1 MVRWIDDHSNYLSD
15 GYVGWLNRYS
25 SLTNKYIRK
34 AVEKHFGIRDQLRDI
49 IMTKPRL
56 GYDVIQD
63 VYRWRDPEQK
73 KRIIYD
79 QALLG
84 SKIIIIVG
92 DRGEGKSVLAWQIAS
107 EAVKPRYNRS
117 VYTSYVD
124 DVPPIATRVPS
135 PAACPEGGLYIMDE
149 AHITGLHARR
159 GSTNVALTILNQL
172 STLRHGGRTFIIIT
186 QDSSFI
192 DKNAKSLFNLILFKK
207 LPENASKNMK
217 DLVGDGYDIML
228 PHNPISTFCKMRDL
242 NIRVDLG
249 KPVWWGDKWS
259 KSFGALTDPRVAKEI
274 MVQMHEGGATPA
286 AIISHL
292 ASRTFFIPQV
302 ELKQL
307 LYEHDQ
313 KLKDKMVPH
322 TISPQTTVSPGMP
335 VPTNIKKMI
344 DKLHGGECSD
354 WTEVYQALVRDGYDI
369 TPRNVQDVI
378 LELTIER
385 SLMPPGVVANG

>member
-1 MVRWIDDHSNYLSD
+1 MVRWIDDHSTYLSD
-15 GYVGWLNRYS
+15 GYMGWLIRYS
-25 SLTNKYIRK
+25 NLVDRYIRK
-34 AVEKHFGIRDQLRDI
+34 AVEKHFGSRDQLRNI
-49 IMTKPRL
+49 ILTKPRL

-79 QALLG
+79 EALLG

-92 DRGEGKSVLAWQIAS
+92 DRGEGKSVLAWQLAD
-107 EAVKPRYNRS
+107 EAVKPRYNRA

-124 DVPPIATRVPS
+124 EVPPIATRIKS
-135 PAACPEGGLYIMDE
+135 PAACPEGGVYIMDE

-159 GSTNVALTILNQL
+159 GSTNVAMTILNQL
-172 STLRHGGRTFIIIT
+172 TILRHGGRTFIIIT

-228 PHNPISTFCKMRDL
+228 PHNPISTFCKKRDL
-242 NIRVDLG
+242 NMRVELG
-249 KPVWWGDKWS
+249 IPAWWNDKWS
-259 KSFGALTDPRVAKEI
+259 KSFSALTDPVVAKEI
-274 MVQMHEGGATPA
+274 MLQMHEGGATPA

-292 ASRTFFIPQV
+292 ASRTYFVSQV
-302 ELKQL
+302 ELKQII
-307 LYEHDQ
+307 YEHDQ
-313 KLKDKMVPH
+313 KLKDKMIPH
-322 TISPQTTVSPGMP
+322 TVSPQTTVEPGMP
-335 VPTNIKKMI
+335 VSTDVKKMI

-354 WTEVYQALVRDGYDI
+354 WTEVYQTLVGMGYDI
-369 TPRNVQDVI
+369 SPKKVQDVI
-378 LELTIER
+378 LELVIER
-385 SLMPPGVVANG
+385 SLVAGKVAANG

>member
-1 MVRWIDDHSNYLSD
+1 MVRWIDDHSMYLSD
-15 GYVGWLNRYS
+15 GYMGWLNRYS
-25 SLTNKYIRK
+25 NLVNRYIRK
-34 AVEKHFGIRDQLRDI
+34 AVEKHFGSRDQLRNI
-49 IMTKPRL
+49 ILTKPRL

-73 KRIIYD
+73 KRIMYD
-79 QALLG
+79 EALSG

-92 DRGEGKSVLAWQIAS
+92 DRGEGKSALAWQLAS
-107 EAVKPRYNRS
+107 EAVKPRYNRK

-124 DVPPIATRVPS
+124 EAPPIATRISS
-135 PAACPEGGLYIMDE
+135 PTACPEGGLYIMDE
-149 AHITGLHARR
+149 SHMTGLHARR
-159 GSTNVALTILNQL
+159 GSTNVAMTILNQL
-172 STLRHGGRTFIIIT
+172 TILRHGGRTFIIIT

-228 PHNPISTFCKMRDL
+228 PHNPIFTFCKMK
-242 NIRVDLG
+242 NMNVRVDFG
-249 KPVWWGDKWS
+249 IPTWWNDKWS
-259 KSFGALTDPRVAKEI
+259 KSFSALTDPVVAKDI
-274 MVQMHEGGATPA
+274 MVQMYEGGATPA

-292 ASRTFFIPQV
+292 ASRTYFISQV

-307 LYEHDQ
+307 IYEHDQ
-313 KLKDKMVPH
+313 KLKDKMVSR
-322 TISPQTTVSPGMP
+322 TVSPQATESPGMP
-335 VPTNIKKMI
+335 VSADAKKMI

-354 WTEVYQALVRDGYDI
+354 WTEVYQALVGMGYDI
-369 TPRNVQDVI
+369 TPKKVQDVI

-385 SLMPPGVVANG
+385 SLVEGGTAANG